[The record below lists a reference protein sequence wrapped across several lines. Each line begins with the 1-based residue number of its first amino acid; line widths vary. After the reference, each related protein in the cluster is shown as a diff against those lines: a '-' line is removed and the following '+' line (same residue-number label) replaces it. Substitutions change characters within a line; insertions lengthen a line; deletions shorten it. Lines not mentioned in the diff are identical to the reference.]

1 MPKPLTQ
8 SEKELAR
15 RFKRGLRERTLGKL
29 HYDESDKVFSEIL
42 KELSDPTKPFRL
54 VRSGKKFG
62 KFKDNYP
69 AGTNVA
75 FRSHG
80 IKRFE
85 PEVVEKP

>member
-1 MPKPLTQ
+1 MKALTQ
-8 SEKELAR
+8 SEKEIAR
-15 RFKRGLRERTLGKL
+15 KFKRGLRARSLGKL
-29 HYDESDKVFSEIL
+29 YYDEADIIFTAIL
-42 KELSDPTKPFRL
+42 KEVSDPTKPFRL

-62 KFKDNYP
+62 RFKDNYP

-85 PEVVEKP
+85 PEVIEKP